1 MRRMLTDQKSMG
13 GLAGFPVLSH
23 PSFRMSLS
31 DPRKSAES
39 ALIRVLLSA
48 LEHESFWLRLRAA
61 LGPFVVKLD
70 QPAPMY
76 S

>member
-1 MRRMLTDQKSMG
+1 
-13 GLAGFPVLSH
+13 
-23 PSFRMSLS
+23 MSLS